1 MILFLLFSILFVFA
15 IQHIAKLLLAIMKR
29 NENPYI
35 RFHKLKMKNETYYQD
50 YLKWLQKK
58 DSSGV
63 PIEKAQSI
71 EDYNASEKIKRLL
84 K

>member
-1 MILFLLFSILFVFA
+1 MILFLLFFIISVFA
-15 IQHIAKLLLAIMKR
+15 IQYIAKLLLATMKR

-35 RFHKLKMKNETYYQD
+35 RFHKLKMKNETYYQE

-71 EDYNASEKIKRLL
+71 EDYNATEKIKRLL